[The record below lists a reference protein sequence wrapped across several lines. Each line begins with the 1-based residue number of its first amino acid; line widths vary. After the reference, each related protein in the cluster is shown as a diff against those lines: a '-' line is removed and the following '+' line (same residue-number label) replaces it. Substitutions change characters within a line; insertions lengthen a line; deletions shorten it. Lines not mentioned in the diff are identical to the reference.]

1 MNAYYLGVDVGT
13 GSVRAGIFDDK
24 GQLYGS
30 GKKDIQIWRDSGDIV
45 EQSSEDIWQATIIAV
60 QKALKQAAIP
70 ADHIKGIGFDATCS
84 LVLIDETGE
93 PISVNPGGESA
104 RNVIVWMDHRAME
117 QTDRINALHHSVLNY
132 VGGKISPEMQTPKL
146 LWLKEKLPQSYAAA
160 AHFFD
165 LSDYLTYRATGSL
178 NRSVCTLVCKW
189 TYLAHESAWRP
200 DYFKEIELGDLAEEG
215 FVRIGTDIVAP
226 GSRIGSGLT
235 AQAAEDLGLVPGTHV
250 AAALIDAHAGA
261 LATIGGQDSSG
272 KQLDPRRQLA
282 LIMGT
287 SACCMSLSS
296 EPTFVPGLWGPY
308 FSALT
313 QGLWLTEGGQSA
325 AGAAV
330 DHFMSMHPSLVKS
343 GTKPSTELFETL
355 ERELIGQCNSLSDV
369 AFVALDLHIL
379 PDVNGNRSPIADPH
393 MRGAILGLDMA
404 TDHASLQRLYV
415 SVLCGL
421 AYGIADILEA
431 QKACGFNLDT
441 IVISGGAGRS
451 SLVRQIIA
459 DATGLRVCLPET
471 DEPVLLGAAMLGT
484 VADGRF
490 ATLEDAMGTMS
501 RVRAETLPAGGAV
514 ARLHERKRQIYKLMQ
529 SLDVRARDISHAQ

>member
-1 MNAYYLGVDVGT
+1 M
-13 GSVRAGIFDDK
+13 
-24 GQLYGS
+24 
-30 GKKDIQIWRDSGDIV
+30 
-45 EQSSEDIWQATIIAV
+45 
-60 QKALKQAAIP
+60 
-70 ADHIKGIGFDATCS
+70 
-84 LVLIDETGE
+84 
-93 PISVNPGGESA
+93 
-104 RNVIVWMDHRAME
+104 
-117 QTDRINALHHSVLNY
+117 
-132 VGGKISPEMQTPKL
+132 
-146 LWLKEKLPQSYAAA
+146 
-160 AHFFD
+160 
-165 LSDYLTYRATGSL
+165 
-178 NRSVCTLVCKW
+178 
-189 TYLAHESAWRP
+189 
-200 DYFKEIELGDLAEEG
+200 
-215 FVRIGTDIVAP
+215 
-226 GSRIGSGLT
+226 
-235 AQAAEDLGLVPGTHV
+235 
-250 AAALIDAHAGA
+250 IDAHAGA

-431 QKACGFNLDT
+431 QKACGFTLDT